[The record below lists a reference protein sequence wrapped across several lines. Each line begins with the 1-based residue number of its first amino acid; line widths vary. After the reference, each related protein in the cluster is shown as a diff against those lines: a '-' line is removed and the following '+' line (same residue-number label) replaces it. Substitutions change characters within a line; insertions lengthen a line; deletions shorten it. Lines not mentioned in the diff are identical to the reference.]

1 MTQIKKDVRYLNK
14 DFGQFRANLIEFAKN
29 YFPDTYNDF
38 NESSPGMMFI
48 EMASY
53 VGDVLSY
60 YTDNQLKESFL
71 DTAANKPNVLAL
83 AANVGYKTK
92 NTIPATVNLDVFQLL
107 PAKTTAN
114 GKEPDWSY
122 ALTIKE
128 NMIARDDNSG
138 AEFRT
143 LSLVNFAVS
152 SSFNPTE
159 VSIYQISNVDNTPEY
174 YLLKKSV
181 KALAGT
187 IKTKTF
193 TFGAAK
199 RFDKILINDTDII
212 DITSITDSDSNVWTE
227 VPFLAQDTVFETI
240 SNTVQNDPELS
251 VYTEVPYLLKL
262 KKTAHRFITKF
273 RSDKNLEIQFGPGIS
288 DNDDEEIIPNPDNVG
303 SGLNGLQT
311 QFDHP
316 IDPSNFMY
324 TKTYGLAPSNTT
336 LTVKYTTGGG
346 VKSNVPSYSLKTVA
360 NIEYQIDSQAL
371 DATLLN
377 QIKASVACTNPTPAT
392 GGKSEETI
400 EEIRQNAMATF
411 ASQQRTITAQDYI
424 IRAYSMPSRFG
435 SVAKAYVIQ
444 DQQLNP
450 GNTQDLIPNPL
461 AINLYTLGYD
471 GNGCLTE
478 LNPAVKE
485 NLKTYINQYR
495 ILTDSVNIK
504 TAHIINIGVK
514 FDLIT
519 LPEYNSNEVLL
530 RCIDKLKTIFSV
542 RQWQINQ
549 PIVLSKIYTELDRV
563 EGVQSVTSVK
573 IANLY
578 DANQGYSGNVYD
590 IEAATKT
597 GVIYPSLDPSIFEVK
612 FPNTDIIGKIV
623 SL

>member
-1 MTQIKKDVRYLNK
+1 MTQVKKDVRYLNK

-71 DTAANKPNVLAL
+71 DTAASKPNVLAL

-92 NTIPATVNLDVFQLL
+92 NTIPATVTLDVFQLL
-107 PAKTTAN
+107 PAKTTAS

-122 ALTIKE
+122 ALTLKE
-128 NMIARDDNSG
+128 NMIARDDASNV
-138 AEFRT
+138 EFRT
-143 LSLVNFAVS
+143 LSLVNFSAS
-152 SSFNPTE
+152 SSFDPTE
-159 VSIYQISNVDNTPEY
+159 VSVYQISNVDNSPEY

-181 KALAGT
+181 KAIAGT

-193 TFGAAK
+193 TFGSAK

-212 DITSITDSDSNVWTE
+212 DVMSITDSDNNTWTE
-227 VPFLAQDTVFETI
+227 VPYLAQDMVFETI
-240 SNTVQNDPELS
+240 ANTVQNDPELS
-251 VYTEVPYLLKL
+251 QYTSVPYLLKL

-273 RSDKNLEIQFGPGIS
+273 KSDKNLEIQFGPGIS
-288 DNDDEEIIPNPDNVG
+288 ANDDEEIIPNPDNVG
-303 SGLNGLQT
+303 SALTGLQT

-324 TKTYGLAPSNTT
+324 TKSYGLAPSNTT

-346 VKSNVPSYSLKTVA
+346 IKSNVPSYSLKTIA
-360 NIEYQIDSQAL
+360 NVEYQIDSQAL
-371 DATLLN
+371 DITLLN
-377 QIKASVACTNPTPAT
+377 QIKASVACTNPNPAI

-400 EEIRQNAMATF
+400 EEIRQNAMANF
-411 ASQQRTITAQDYI
+411 ATQQRSITAQDYI

-450 GNTQDLIPNPL
+450 DNDHEMIPNPL

-471 GNGCLTE
+471 GNGNLTG

-495 ILTDSVNIK
+495 LLTDAVNIK
-504 TAHIINIGVK
+504 TAYVINIGVK
-514 FDLIT
+514 FEIIT

-530 RCIDKLKTIFSV
+530 MCIDKLKNIFNN

-549 PIVLSKIYTELDRV
+549 PIVMSKIYTELDRV
-563 EGVQSVTSVK
+563 EGVQSVTSINIV
-573 IANLY
+573 NLY
-578 DANQGYSGNVYD
+578 DSTQGYSGNVYD
-590 IEAATKT
+590 VAAATKA
-597 GVIYPSLDPSIFEVK
+597 GVIYPSLDPSIFEIK
-612 FPNTDIIGKIV
+612 FPNTDIIGKVI

>member
-1 MTQIKKDVRYLNK
+1 MTQVKKDVRYLNK

-71 DTAANKPNVLAL
+71 DTAASKPNVLAL
-83 AANVGYKTK
+83 AANVGYKPK

-107 PAKTTAN
+107 PAKTTSY
-114 GKEPDWSY
+114 GKEPDWTY

-128 NMIARDDNSG
+128 NMVARDDNSG

-143 LSLVNFAVS
+143 LSLVNFAAS
-152 SSFNPTE
+152 SSFDPTE
-159 VSIYQISNVDNTPEY
+159 VSVYQISNVDNTPEY

-212 DITSITDSDSNVWTE
+212 DVMSITDSDNNVWTE
-227 VPFLAQDTVFETI
+227 VPFLAQDTVFETVA
-240 SNTVQNDPELS
+240 NTVQNDPELS
-251 VYTEVPYLLKL
+251 VYTGVPYLLKL

-316 IDPSNFMY
+316 VDPSNFMY

-346 VKSNVPSYSLKTVA
+346 IKSNVPSYSLKTVA
-360 NIEYQIDSQAL
+360 NVEYQIDSQAL
-371 DATLLN
+371 DATLLK

-411 ASQQRTITAQDYI
+411 ATQQRTITAQDYI

-450 GNTQDLIPNPL
+450 DNGQEMIPNPL

-471 GNGCLTE
+471 GNGYLTE

-495 ILTDSVNIK
+495 ILTDAVNIK
-504 TAHIINIGVK
+504 TAYVINIGVK
-514 FDLIT
+514 FEIIT

-530 RCIDKLKTIFSV
+530 KCIDKLKAIFDN

-549 PIVLSKIYTELDRV
+549 PIVMSKIYTELDRV

-573 IANLY
+573 IVNLY
-578 DANQGYSGNVYD
+578 DATLGYSGNVYD
-590 IEAATKT
+590 IAAATKT

-612 FPNTDIIGKIV
+612 FPNNDIIGKVV